1 MNMSQFYLEIM
12 EGANELHYVF
22 ERVDGEIKLIQ
33 KQACSCHTN
42 HTKSCK
48 DFFERYL
55 EIFKGYH
62 KHQKLSMDMVNEWSN
77 KLKLTPAELENTVK
91 YFLETTKNE
100 NPERLI

>member
-1 MNMSQFYLEIM
+1 MTMSQFYLDIM

-22 ERVDGEIKLIQ
+22 ERVDGEIQLIQ
-33 KQACSCHTN
+33 KHASACHTN

-62 KHQKLSMDMVNEWSN
+62 NSQKLSMDMINEWSK
-77 KLKLTPAELENTVK
+77 KLELTPCELEKTVK
-91 YFLETTKNE
+91 AFLIVTKNE
-100 NPERLI
+100 NPEKLI